1 MWMEAAVRLVQ
12 RRTQISN
19 RPTSAGE
26 LGGECVGM
34 GRVNSGLGTTVS
46 RLLKGW
52 IGKNASV

>member
-19 RPTSAGE
+19 RPASAGE

-34 GRVNSGLGTTVS
+34 G
-46 RLLKGW
+46 KG
-52 IGKNASV
+52 K